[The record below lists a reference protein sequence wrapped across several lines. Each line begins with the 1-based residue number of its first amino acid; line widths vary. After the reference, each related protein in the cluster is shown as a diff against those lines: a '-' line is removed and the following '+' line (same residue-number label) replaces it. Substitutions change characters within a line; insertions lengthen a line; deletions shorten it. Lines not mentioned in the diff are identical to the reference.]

1 MNTVTMT
8 IMLMETGRVRKKEK
22 MIRDPQPLL
31 DTKITSCWSV
41 ALIGMVE

>member
-1 MNTVTMT
+1 MMTVTMST
-8 IMLMETGRVRKKEK
+8 VLMETGRVRKKEK

-31 DTKITSCWSV
+31 DTEITSCWSV